1 MFNEPVAQRETYT
14 CMPGH
19 SQASQTTLLLIL
31 NPKIIKQRLVI
42 VLRCQASVKSL
53 YLSASFLAI
62 SFTNVSF
69 LADIGKK

>member
-1 MFNEPVAQRETYT
+1 MSPLHNGKHAPVIPER
-14 CMPGH
+14 
-19 SQASQTTLLLIL
+19 SQALQTALLLIL

-62 SFTNVSF
+62 SFANASF
-69 LADIGKK
+69 LADNGKK